1 MSKPNGSKAQLTG
14 ATTVQ
19 PTLTPDKQGT
29 YIIQLVVTD
38 RHGM

>member
-19 PTLTPDKQGT
+19 PALTPDKQGT

-38 RHGM
+38 RHEM